1 MTLNLNLLCL
11 YRLNGQDL
19 PAAPGLMA
27 VTPPRKT
34 ARGRE
39 QDNLIVYLLLSGNA
53 PFSTAEYTQLTGL
66 AVSQFYNTP
75 GAVTSALRAAA
86 EHLNRALLDRNLAST
101 GRGQYAIGWLILGAL
116 RGDSLYLLQSGTT
129 HVFWQG
135 QDETRHIHDESLSGK
150 GLGLNQAISPYY
162 SQLPLKPGERLLLCG
177 KLPTSWEGIVF
188 SDRGLPALESTRKRM
203 MALAEGDLNAV
214 LAQTQSGPG
223 DMTILRPAAVDLG
236 APPPATPTPLVSPS
250 VAGTE
255 GETAPAAPA
264 DSDQDFRGLPDIE
277 ELGRPAH
284 VVGHPPA
291 DQPSA
296 YAIPPEPVEETP
308 PSFDDSPALR
318 ATPAARTFPPSI
330 PRLQPTPPEPE
341 PPPLAEIADEAPVI
355 GEIDFAETP
364 SRRGPSPGTRQAA
377 RLAVNGMQAWRRA
390 GGRLSAS
397 LQNFLPRLLPGSRPG
412 QPLDLPAWAR
422 GFIAVAVPILVVT
435 IAVVMYFRFGRNAQ
449 YDTYMAQAIA
459 MEAQA
464 INETNPMRQRDLW
477 KNVLTLVGQAESFG
491 ETPESEALR
500 VEAQNSLD
508 VLEGVRRLDFAPAF
522 SNGVGVQISRM
533 SASETDLFMLDAVTG
548 NILHAP
554 LAPGGLNLDTAFSCA
569 PGTYGNNSV
578 GPMVDLVVL
587 PKQNLIDAAVMGV
600 DAAGNLLYCKSAQV
614 AQAFALPPPNTNWG
628 RVTAMA
634 FDNGNL
640 YILDAPARAV
650 WIFPGKSGTFVD
662 SPLFYFGTQVPE
674 IQNAIDIAV
683 SGSEMYLLHSD
694 GSLTR
699 CTYSSLEAKPTRCD
713 SPVQLVNPF
722 PATAQE
728 DVFAQAHFT
737 QLTLTAPPIS
747 SIFLLDA
754 DRQGVYSIGSQGLEL
769 QGILRPA
776 SPLPPGTLGAMTES
790 PNHVLYVALGDQV
803 YFSTAAP

>member
-19 PAAPGLMA
+19 PAAPGLAA
-27 VTPPRKT
+27 VTPPRRT

-39 QDNLIVYLLLSGNA
+39 QDNLVVYLLLNGNA

-66 AVSQFYNTP
+66 TVSQFYNTP
-75 GAVTSALRAAA
+75 GAMTSALRAAA
-86 EHLNRALLDRNLAST
+86 ESLNRALLDRNLAST

-129 HVFWQG
+129 HVFWLG
-135 QDETRHIHDESLSGK
+135 RDETRHIHDESLSGK

-162 SQLPLKPGERLLLCG
+162 SQLPLKPGERLFLCG
-177 KLPTSWEGIVF
+177 RLPASWEGIVF
-188 SDRGLPALESTRKRM
+188 SDRGLPALESTRKRLM
-203 MALAEGDLNAV
+203 TLADGDLNAV
-214 LAQTQSGPG
+214 LVQTESGPG

-236 APPPATPTPLVSPS
+236 APPLATPKPVEESP
-250 VAGTE
+250 VAQP
-255 GETAPAAPA
+255 APAESHQP
-264 DSDQDFRGLPDIE
+264 DFRSLEDFGSLNT
-277 ELGRPAH
+277 PAH

-308 PSFDDSPALR
+308 PPLDASPAPS
-318 ATPAARTFPPSI
+318 AAPAARTFPPSI
-330 PRLQPTPPEPE
+330 PRLQPTPEPE
-341 PPPLAEIADEAPVI
+341 PPPPAKITDEAPVI

-364 SRRGPSPGTRQAA
+364 PRRGPSPGTRQAA

-397 LQNFLPRLLPGSRPG
+397 LQNFLPRLLPGSKPG
-412 QPLDLPAWAR
+412 QPFTLPRWVM
-422 GFIAVAVPILVVT
+422 GFIAVAVPLIVVT

-464 INETNPMRQRDLW
+464 VNETNPVRQRDLW
-477 KNVLTLVGQAESFG
+477 KNVLALVGNAETFG
-491 ETPESEALR
+491 QTPESEALR
-500 VEAQNSLD
+500 VEARNSLD
-508 VLEGVRRLDFAPAF
+508 LLEGVRRLDFTPAF

-533 SASETDLFMLDAVTG
+533 AASETDLFLLDAVTG

-578 GPMVDLVVL
+578 GPMLDLVVL
-587 PKQNLIDAAVMGV
+587 PKQNLIDASVMGV

-614 AQAFALPPPNTNWG
+614 AQAFALPVPNANWG

-650 WIFPGKSGTFVD
+650 WIFPGKGGTFVD
-662 SPLFYFGTQVPE
+662 PPLFYFGTQVPE

-683 SGSEMYLLHSD
+683 SGDVMYLLHAD

-699 CTYSSLEAKPTRCD
+699 CTYSRLEAKPTRCE
-713 SPVQLVNPF
+713 SPAPMVNPF

-728 DVFAQAHFT
+728 NVFAQAHFT
-737 QLTLTAPPIS
+737 QLSLTAPPTS

-754 DRQGVYSIGSQGLEL
+754 DGQGVYSIGSQGLEL
-769 QGILRPA
+769 QSILRPD
-776 SPLPPGTLGAMTES
+776 SPLPAGTLGAMTEG
-790 PNHVLYVALGDQV
+790 PNHILYLALGDQV

>member
-19 PAAPGLMA
+19 PAAPGLLA

-39 QDNLIVYLLLSGNA
+39 QDNLIVYLLLNGNM
-53 PFSTAEYTQLTGL
+53 PFSTAEYNQLTGL
-66 AVSQFYNTP
+66 AHSQFYNTP

-86 EHLNRALLDRNLAST
+86 ESLNRTLLDRNLAST

-116 RGDSLYLLQSGTT
+116 RGDSLYLLLSGST
-129 HVFWQG
+129 HVLWQG

-150 GLGLNQAISPYY
+150 GLGLNQTISPYY
-162 SQLPLKPGERLLLCG
+162 SQLPLKPGERLFLCG
-177 KLPTSWEGIVF
+177 RLPSSWEGIVF
-188 SDRGLPALESTRKRM
+188 SDRGLPALESTRRRL

-214 LAQTQSGPG
+214 LVQTQAGPG
-223 DMTILRPAAVDLG
+223 DMTILRPAGVDLG
-236 APPPATPTPLVSPS
+236 APPPATP
-250 VAGTE
+250 
-255 GETAPAAPA
+255 APAEAAPA
-264 DSDQDFRGLPDIE
+264 ESPQPDFQIPEDSGS
-277 ELGRPAH
+277 LGKPAH

-296 YAIPPEPVEETP
+296 YAIPPQPAEETP
-308 PSFDDSPALR
+308 SPVEASSTF
-318 ATPAARTFPPSI
+318 AAPPAARAFPPSI

-341 PPPLAEIADEAPVI
+341 PPPPAEIADEAPVI
-355 GEIDFAETP
+355 GEIDFAGTP
-364 SRRGPSPGTRQAA
+364 ARRGPSPGTRQAA

-390 GGRLSAS
+390 NERFSSAM
-397 LQNFLPRLLPGSRPG
+397 QTFLPRLLPGTKPG
-412 QPLDLPAWAR
+412 QPFDLPSWAR

-449 YDTYMAQAIA
+449 YDTYMAQAVA
-459 MEAQA
+459 MQAQA
-464 INETNPMRQRDLW
+464 INESNPVRQRELW
-477 KNVLTLVGQAESFG
+477 RNVLTLVGNAENFG
-491 ETPESEALR
+491 RTPESETLR

-508 VLEGVRRLDFAPAF
+508 LLEGVRRLNFTPAF
-522 SNGVGVQISRM
+522 SSGVGVQISRM
-533 SASETDLFMLDAVTG
+533 AASETDLFLLDAVTG

-554 LAPGGLNLDTAFSCA
+554 LAPGGLNLDSAFTCA
-569 PGTYGNNSV
+569 PGQYGSNSV

-587 PKQNLIDAAVMGV
+587 PKQNLIDASVMGV

-614 AQAFALPPPNTNWG
+614 AQAFALPAPNTNWG

-650 WIFPGKSGTFVD
+650 WIFPGKGGTFVD
-662 SPLFYFGTQVPE
+662 APLFYFGTQVPE

-683 SGSEMYLLHSD
+683 SGDSMYLLHAD

-699 CTYSSLEAKPTRCD
+699 CTYSSLEAKPTRCE
-713 SPVQLVNPF
+713 SPVPLVNPF

-728 DVFAQAHFT
+728 NVFAQAHFT
-737 QLTLTAPPIS
+737 QLVLTAPPTA

-754 DRQGVYSIGSQGLEL
+754 DGQGVYSLGQQGLEL
-769 QGILRPA
+769 QSILRPA
-776 SPLPPGTLGAMTES
+776 SPLPPGPLGAMTES
-790 PNHVLYVALGDQV
+790 PNHVLYLALGDQV